1 MSNVIDFLDALA
13 RDPRRA
19 DPDAYAAAVATL
31 DPAARD
37 ALLARDPAAV
47 ARAVGATPIVACMV
61 VAPEREQPDEAPAED
76 EPTRDDPDAPDAP
89 DAHAA

>member
-1 MSNVIDFLDALA
+1 MSNVIEFLDALA

-19 DPDAYAAAVATL
+19 DPEAYAAAAATL
-31 DPAARD
+31 EPSVRA

-47 ARAVGATPIVACMV
+47 ARAVGVAPIVACMV
-61 VAPEREQPDEAPAED
+61 VAPEREQPEETPA
-76 EPTRDDPDAPDAP
+76 DDPPGQDDQDAPRAP

>member
-19 DPDAYAAAVATL
+19 DPEAYAAAVATL

-47 ARAVGATPIVACMV
+47 ARVLGAQPVIACLVATP
-61 VAPEREQPDEAPAED
+61 ERDEPAPDESPA
-76 EPTRDDPDAPDAP
+76 DDDQDTPDSPDARVA
-89 DAHAA
+89 